1 MGQPGP
7 GGRIAQGQALQ
18 AGDAAARVGDQLAG
32 GGLGEHAGAGAA
44 DGGGQAGIQQ
54 PAGGAAAP
62 GPVASRRG
70 RRPGAGLGSGG
81 LGSGGGGSGGLGSG
95 GGGSGGGGSGGGGQ
109 FAAGVVEV
117 VAVGR
122 VRGLVRAEA
131 PLERNAVTL
140 EPGQHGHAAVAELA
154 ERRFRHRVA
163 DLGTQVAEHRLGRV
177 GDARRALL
185 RGAAAGVDNAAG
197 QRGGP
202 AAAEPVQDQHR
213 AAGRGRLQGGAGTRG
228 AEADHHH
235 VGLDVPVRRHGASR
249 GSAQNC
255 NVF

>member
-1 MGQPGP
+1 MGQPRP
-7 GGRIAQGQALQ
+7 GGRIAQGQALH

-32 GGLGEHAGAGAA
+32 GGLGEHAGAGAT
-44 DGGGQAGIQQ
+44 DRGGQAGVQQ
-54 PAGGAAAP
+54 VTRRAAAP
-62 GPVASRRG
+62 GPVTAG
-70 RRPGAGLGSGG
+70 GGWPGAGLGSGG
-81 LGSGGGGSGGLGSG
+81 LGSGGPGSGLGSCG
-95 GGGSGGGGSGGGGQ
+95 LGSAGGGQ

-117 VAVGR
+117 VAVGG

-131 PLERNAVTL
+131 SLERHAVTL

-163 DLGTQVAEHRLGRV
+163 DLGAQVAEHRLGRV

-185 RGAAAGVDNAAG
+185 RGAAAGVDHAAG

-213 AAGRGRLQGGAGTRG
+213 AAGRGRLQGGAGARG